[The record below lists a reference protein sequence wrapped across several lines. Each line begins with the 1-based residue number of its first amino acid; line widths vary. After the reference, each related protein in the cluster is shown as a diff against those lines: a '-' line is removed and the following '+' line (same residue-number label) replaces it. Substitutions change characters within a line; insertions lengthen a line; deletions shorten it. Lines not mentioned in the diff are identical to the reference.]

1 MTHGRCHRSNE
12 PERGSSEFRSC
23 LYTDNEITH
32 SPIAGITGRVSPL
45 AGSTTRVLRE
55 RGATQYCLAHRLPL
69 REGGALASPSCLV
82 TGAPA
87 GRMDGRCRRRVAT
100 EVPSPVGLD
109 VQASYRVAGETWN
122 MLAFALA
129 EPVEAGRSAA
139 CKTGIRGRRQDSE
152 QLHRRHLARPWRQP
166 ACSRAAAQRRS
177 LCPAISSRRS
187 RP

>member
-1 MTHGRCHRSNE
+1 MKHGRCGGSNE

-32 SPIAGITGRVSPL
+32 SPIVGITGRVSPL

-69 REGGALASPSCLV
+69 REGGASASPSCLV
-82 TGAPA
+82 TG
-87 GRMDGRCRRRVAT
+87 
-100 EVPSPVGLD
+100 VPGYCSP
-109 VQASYRVAGETWN
+109 
-122 MLAFALA
+122 
-129 EPVEAGRSAA
+129 
-139 CKTGIRGRRQDSE
+139 
-152 QLHRRHLARPWRQP
+152 
-166 ACSRAAAQRRS
+166 RS